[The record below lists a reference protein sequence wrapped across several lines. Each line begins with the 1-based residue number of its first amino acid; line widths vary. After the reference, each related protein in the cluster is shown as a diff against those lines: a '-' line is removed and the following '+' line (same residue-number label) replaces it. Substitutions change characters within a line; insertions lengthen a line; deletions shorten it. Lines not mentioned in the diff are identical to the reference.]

1 LQVIFVNISTVQN
14 RVCDSCYN
22 FANNTADLLSQSH
35 LSSAIR
41 SSSSSSR
48 RREERC
54 GGGEVSEEELLRREL
69 DAVNTDSSSLLIDM
83 DSDDLVEECGSTM
96 GSDSRRPALM
106 AASSSAAGPLSALF
120 GRRSVSAAHAGAEK
134 KSAVPLAAAGG
145 GEDHSG
151 RDAELINKFK
161 ARKAERENGPHAS
174 GARAGGRGATE
185 RRASTTAS
193 TAVASSVAT
202 KGAFSDTMR
211 ELVRREQLMSQ
222 VAESA
227 DQLAEGSREMKSN
240 SAALLEKTRK
250 KASWWGV

>member
-41 SSSSSSR
+41 SSSSSSSR
-48 RREERC
+48 RGEERC

-69 DAVNTDSSSLLIDM
+69 DAVNTDSSLLIDM
-83 DSDDLVEECGSTM
+83 DSDDLVEDCGSTM
-96 GSDSRRPALM
+96 SSDSRRPALM

-120 GRRSVSAAHAGAEK
+120 GRRPVSAAHAGAEK
-134 KSAVPLAAAGG
+134 KSAVPLAATG

-174 GARAGGRGATE
+174 GAHAGGRGATE